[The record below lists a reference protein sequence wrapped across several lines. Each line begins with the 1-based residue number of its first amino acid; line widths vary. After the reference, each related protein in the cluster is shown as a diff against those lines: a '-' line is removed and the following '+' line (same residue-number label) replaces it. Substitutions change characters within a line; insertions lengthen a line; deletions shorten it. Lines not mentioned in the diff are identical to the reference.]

1 MLAKIFPILDR
12 YILRKFLGTFFFSIL
27 LIICIVIV
35 FDISEKIEDFLTH
48 DVPLKEIV
56 FDYYFNFIP
65 YFVNL
70 FAHLFTFIAVI
81 FFTSRMAART
91 EIVAILS
98 GGVSFWRF
106 LRPYMVGAALI
117 GGLSFYLSNW
127 LIPQANKTRLEFE
140 SKYVGSRFVNTDRNI
155 HRQIAPGVFI
165 YMEDYDNEKN
175 VGTRFTLE
183 KFNGLNRPV
192 KIEAR
197 EIRWDSIT
205 SRWIIL
211 DYTGRNINE
220 RNEVLFGGR
229 RIDTAFNISPKDFS
243 RAQNVMESMNS
254 SELVRY
260 IENEKLKGSENV
272 QLYEIERHRRIA
284 FPFATFIM
292 TMLGVAVS
300 SRKVR
305 GGIGLQ
311 IAIGIAVG
319 FIFVLFMQV
328 FTSYAASGAMNP
340 AIAVWIPNVI
350 FAVLAIMMLRW
361 APK

>member
-35 FDISEKIEDFLTH
+35 FDISEKIEDFISH
-48 DVPLKEIV
+48 DVPIGEIV
-56 FDYYFNFIP
+56 VDYYLNFIP
-65 YFVNL
+65 FFVNL
-70 FAHLFTFIAVI
+70 FCHLFTFIAVI

-106 LRPYMVGAALI
+106 LRPYMIGAAII

-127 LIPQANKTRLEFE
+127 LIPEANKTRLDFE
-140 SKYVGSRFVNTDRNI
+140 SKYVGARFVNTDHNI
-155 HRQIAPGVFI
+155 HRQIAPGVYI
-165 YMEDYDNEKN
+165 YMERYDNEEN

-183 KFNGLNRPV
+183 KFNGLNMTM
-192 KIEAR
+192 KISAR

-205 SRWIIL
+205 QRWSIL
-211 DYTGRNINE
+211 DYSGRYINE
-220 RNEVLFGGR
+220 KKEHLFNGKE
-229 RIDTAFNISPKDFS
+229 IDTVFNLNPRDFS
-243 RAQNVMESMNS
+243 RAQNVMESMNTE
-254 SELVRY
+254 ELVRY
-260 IENEKLKGSENV
+260 IENEKQKGSENV

-292 TMLGVAVS
+292 TLLGVAVS

-305 GGIGLQ
+305 GGIGMQ
-311 IAIGIAVG
+311 IALGIGIG
-319 FIFVLFMQV
+319 FMFVLFMQV
-328 FTSYAASGAMNP
+328 FTSYASSGSMP
-340 AIAVWIPNVI
+340 AYIAVWIPNII
-350 FAVLAIMMLRW
+350 FGTFAAWMLRK

>member
-1 MLAKIFPILDR
+1 MTRLLSRLDR

-35 FDISEKIEDFLTH
+35 FDISEKIEDFISH
-48 DVPLKEIV
+48 DVPIGEIV
-56 FDYYFNFIP
+56 FDYYLNFIP

-70 FAHLFTFIAVI
+70 FAYLFTLIAVI

-98 GGVSFWRF
+98 GGISFNRF
-106 LRPYMVGAALI
+106 LRPYLIGAAII

-127 LIPQANKTRLEFE
+127 LIPQANKTRLNFE
-140 SKYVGSRFVNTDRNI
+140 SKYVGARYINMDHNI
-155 HRQIAPGVFI
+155 HRQVAPGVFV
-165 YMEDYDNEKN
+165 YMERYDSEEN

-183 KFNGLNRPV
+183 KFAGREMIL
-192 KIEAR
+192 KLSAR
-197 EIRWDSIT
+197 EIRWDSTT
-205 SRWIIL
+205 SRWSII
-211 DYTGRNINE
+211 DYSGRHIRGDKE
-220 RNEVLFGGR
+220 RLFKGT
-229 RIDTAFNISPKDFS
+229 RIDTVINLNPKDFS

-254 SELVRY
+254 AELVAY
-260 IENEKLKGSENV
+260 IANEKSKGSENV
-272 QLYEIERHRRIA
+272 HLFEIERHRRIA

-292 TMLGVAVS
+292 TLLGVAVS

-305 GGIGLQ
+305 GGIGMQ
-311 IAIGIAVG
+311 IATGIALG

-328 FTSYAASGAMNP
+328 FTSYAASGSMP
-340 AIAVWIPNVI
+340 PSIAVWVPNVI
-350 FAVLAIMMLRW
+350 FAAIALWMLKK

>member
-1 MLAKIFPILDR
+1 MLSKIFPILDR

-35 FDISEKIEDFLTH
+35 FDISEKIEDFISH
-48 DVPLKEIV
+48 DVPIEEIV
-56 FDYYFNFIP
+56 VDYYLNFLP

-70 FAHLFTFIAVI
+70 FAYLFTLIAVI

-98 GGVSFWRF
+98 GGISFNRF
-106 LRPYMVGAALI
+106 LRPYLIGATVI

-140 SKYVGSRFVNTDRNI
+140 SKYVGAHYINMDRNI
-155 HRQIAPGVFI
+155 HRQVAPGAFI
-165 YMEDYDNEKN
+165 YMESYNSEDN

-183 KFNGLNRPV
+183 KFDGLQMTM
-192 KIEAR
+192 KLSAR
-197 EIRWDSIT
+197 EIRWDSVT
-205 SRWIIL
+205 SRWSII
-211 DYTGRNINE
+211 DYSGRYIKGQKE
-220 RNEVLFGGR
+220 RLFKGS
-229 RIDTAFNISPKDFS
+229 RIDTVFNLNPKDFS

-254 SELVRY
+254 AELVAY
-260 IENEKLKGSENV
+260 IANEKSKGSENV
-272 QLYEIERHRRIA
+272 HLFEIERHRRLA

-292 TMLGVAVS
+292 TLLGVAVS

-328 FTSYAASGAMNP
+328 FTSYAASGAMPP
-340 AIAVWIPNVI
+340 AIAVWVPNAV
-350 FAVLAIMMLRW
+350 FAVVALYLLRK